1 MTLIQGKYL
10 QRQCSAGIIL
20 HRQRSSRSTMF
31 KIELRGAV
39 VVTDQSIGS
48 GGGGG
53 GN

>member
-10 QRQCSAGIIL
+10 QRQCRGIIL